1 MKEPL
6 TRGQSASE
14 VWIMSE
20 QCEAHRWGGWFHELS
35 EQPIPDTLKVD
46 APKEALGTGN
56 DGDHQDARPEG
67 QGDWGV
73 GRLSPSHS

>member
-1 MKEPL
+1 MHLKSGL
-6 TRGQSASE
+6 CQSS
-14 VWIMSE
+14 VR
-20 QCEAHRWGGWFHELS
+20 HTGGGGWFHELS

-73 GRLSPSHS
+73 GRLSPSRS